1 MKLSIKEKC
10 LITDLINIE
19 IKNVYETA
27 KEKNNNP
34 AYDFDAVNSELDYII
49 DLKILKSKFKLNDI
63 EKKKERELYN

>member
-27 KEKNNNP
+27 KEKSCLLN
-34 AYDFDAVNSELDYII
+34 DIDAELDYII

>member
-1 MKLSIKEKC
+1 MKLSFKQKC

-34 AYDFDAVNSELDYII
+34 AYDFDDVNSELDYII

>member
-34 AYDFDAVNSELDYII
+34 AYDFDDVSQ
-49 DLKILKSKFKLNDI
+49 
-63 EKKKERELYN
+63 